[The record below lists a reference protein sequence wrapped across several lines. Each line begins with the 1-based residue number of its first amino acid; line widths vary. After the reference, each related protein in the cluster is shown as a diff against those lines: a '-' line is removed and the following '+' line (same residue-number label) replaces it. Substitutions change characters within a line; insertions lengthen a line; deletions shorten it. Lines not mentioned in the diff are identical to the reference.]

1 MSNEKRLY
9 RSRDDRKIA
18 GVCAGLGKYFNIDPT
33 IMRLIFVLAAI
44 FTAVGPLVLIYILLV
59 VIIPEEP

>member
-18 GVCAGLGKYFNIDPT
+18 GVCAGLGKYFNVDPT

-44 FTAVGPLVLIYILLV
+44 FTAVGPAVLIYILLV